1 MVQKRL
7 NDSVSFFASVFTNKM
22 FSTRNTGGGEDNG
35 IQEQQVRNY
44 LEKLNVFYALYHIRF
59 T

>member
-22 FSTRNTGGGEDNG
+22 FSTRNTGGGIE
-35 IQEQQVRNY
+35 EQQVRNY
-44 LEKLNVFYALYHIRF
+44 LEKLNVF
-59 T
+59 